1 MGNELFTVLP
11 VDEARLKLS
20 VYLPRELRRSESLPL
35 LSCLGRRLSTS
46 VTAGENVPGF
56 ARSTVDG
63 YAVRAVDTF
72 GASDSLPAFF
82 PVTGEVC
89 MGAAPHLSL
98 HPGEAIRIA
107 TGAMLPPG
115 ADAAVMVEYTEPV
128 GSGSI
133 EVNRPVGPAEN
144 VIRADEDIKA
154 GEQVFPVNYLL
165 RPQDMGYLAAL
176 GQVKLQV
183 FSPLKV
189 GIISTGDEIVPP
201 EKKPGPA
208 QVRDVNSYAL
218 YAQVLALGGQAV
230 LYGAVKDDLELLK
243 ARLQLAHQECD
254 LVLLSGGS
262 SVGTRDFTAQL
273 ISELGEPGL
282 IFHGLAIKPGKP
294 TLGGIAGNKPV
305 FGLPGHP
312 AAALISFEI
321 LISPLLKYGSYL
333 QKQPGMLPVRARLS
347 RSLGSALGREEYVRV
362 KLRRDD
368 DIWADP
374 VLGKSGL
381 LTPMVA
387 ADGLVRIHLNS
398 EGVAAGDL
406 VDVYLFGTDY
416 FL

>member
-1 MGNELFTVLP
+1 
-11 VDEARLKLS
+11 
-20 VYLPRELRRSESLPL
+20 
-35 LSCLGRRLSTS
+35 
-46 VTAGENVPGF
+46 
-56 ARSTVDG
+56 
-63 YAVRAVDTF
+63 
-72 GASDSLPAFF
+72 
-82 PVTGEVC
+82 
-89 MGAAPHLSL
+89 
-98 HPGEAIRIA
+98 
-107 TGAMLPPG
+107 
-115 ADAAVMVEYTEPV
+115 
-128 GSGSI
+128 
-133 EVNRPVGPAEN
+133 
-144 VIRADEDIKA
+144 
-154 GEQVFPVNYLL
+154 VNYLL